1 MLSILIPSFND
12 DLTSLVQILCREI
25 QSLDS
30 PVEVIIGDDH
40 SHDKNNFAS
49 LEKLGPVSLI
59 RNPQNL
65 GRTATRQRLAQ
76 NAKFKNLLFLD
87 ADVLPVHR
95 DFLARY
101 LAHIGQSSV
110 IFGGVCYSNQKPKK
124 QLLLRWVY
132 GKKREAK
139 TAEQR
144 RRNPRFI
151 ISQNLLID
159 RDIFLSVNNPEIQR
173 YGWDNVF
180 SYQLYHQDI
189 DVLHLDNPV
198 LHMGLESCDNYLNK
212 VDQAM
217 ETLVWAQRQK
227 MISED
232 FTSIQKFYH
241 KLRAMGLSR
250 ILRMLIRP
258 CLPVMRQQ
266 LASSFP
272 SVRVLDLFKFYYF
285 SFYKDKV

>member
-1 MLSILIPSFND
+1 MLSILIPTFND
-12 DLTSLVQILCREI
+12 DLTSLVQNLCREI
-25 QSLDS
+25 QSLDA

-40 SHDKNNFAS
+40 SDQKNNYDPLKKF
-49 LEKLGPVSLI
+49 GPVSLL
-59 RNPQNL
+59 RNEQNL
-65 GRTATRQRLAQ
+65 GRTATRQHLAQ
-76 NAKFKNLLFLD
+76 NAKFKTLLFLD
-87 ADVLPVHR
+87 ADVLPIHT

-101 LAHIGQSSV
+101 LAHLGQGSV
-110 IFGGVCYSNQKPKK
+110 LFGGVRYTDQKPKK

-144 RRNPRFI
+144 ATNPHFI
-151 ISQNLLID
+151 ISQNLMID

-180 SYQLYHQDI
+180 SYQLFHKDI
-189 DVLHLDNPV
+189 NVLHLDNPV
-198 LHMGLESCDNYLNK
+198 LHMGLESCDNYLEK

-217 ETLVWAQRQK
+217 ETLVWAQKQG

>member
-1 MLSILIPSFND
+1 MLSILIPTFND
-12 DLTSLVQILCREI
+12 DLTSLVQNLCREI

-40 SHDKNNFAS
+40 SDQKNNYD
-49 LEKLGPVSLI
+49 LLKKVGPVSLV

-76 NAKFKNLLFLD
+76 NAKFKTLLFLD
-87 ADVLPVHR
+87 ADVLPVYN

-101 LAHIGQSSV
+101 LAHLGQSV
-110 IFGGVCYSNQKPKK
+110 VTFGGVRYSDQKPKK

-132 GKKREAK
+132 GQKREAK

-144 RRNPRFI
+144 RRNPHFI

-159 RDIFLSVNNPEIQR
+159 RDIFLTVNNPEIQR

-198 LHMGLESCDNYLNK
+198 LHMGLESYDNYLDK
-212 VDQAM
+212 VKRAM
-217 ETLVWAQRQK
+217 NTLVWAQKQG
-227 MISED
+227 MISDD

-241 KLRAMGLSR
+241 KINTLRLAGL
-250 ILRMLIRP
+250 LEQLIRP
-258 CLPVMRQQ
+258 CLPLMRKQ
-266 LASSFP
+266 LASRFP
-272 SVRVLDLFKFYYF
+272 SVRVLDFYKFYYF
-285 SFYKDKV
+285 SFYKNKL